1 MDVLWEKYKTGEIT
15 KEEFNKK
22 RNQFFELSMQQ
33 REKDLLAIQEG
44 TKEAKEVFGLPPSVP
59 VTPYRPISDIPKA
72 RLEAYN
78 SIVGSRMYEYGDS
91 REAAESFAREEINK
105 VIRPATAEFYT
116 QPDIGTSRIVDVEK
130 GLVTDEETGEIRS
143 AEGMELLTEAFG
155 RQRLGTIAQVEAT
168 EAAAKARVEAEKKLR
183 TDYKAEYVR
192 VAREKQARKQA
203 GLLIDDTVELDLEGA
218 IPLGFDVA
226 AIETKERDILPEDI
240 PAMTEEEIQEWLR
253 QQAAQEK
260 REDIEVLPEGSV
272 QRALTEPVY
281 TAGIVRETQLG
292 RGLRAFNT
300 LPAVVAAG
308 GEYLLPDIEETET
321 YRMADSADVVDQ
333 IAVNIAKMQG
343 LPELFEAT
351 PGGKKALED
360 LLGEG
365 GAWWAGM
372 FVEFP
377 IPVGPG
383 LALKAYTKGMTGVGR
398 AVGKGGEIIGA
409 GKVSAPVAEA
419 IEAVGSPYQ
428 YYLLR
433 AEMARTDEML
443 QAVGS
448 EKSARE
454 IVNQY
459 YDKPFERADWVDASL
474 KRNNLSEV
482 AADTMA
488 ERLSVLHTIRA
499 GLDAQGTIKVADLG
513 TINSTSTGRAILAA
527 VQSGSDKPIEA
538 LTRANAG
545 EIVIRE
551 INTFKEAA
559 KSNRDF
565 ARIYNEAQDIQKQ
578 ITAAGKQTG
587 IPQRI
592 RPTKLSSEFQS
603 EMGRVSLARQIASG
617 AMSKED
623 IAKFILKSRQKNI
636 DLNSPTFWKEFLENP
651 RIYKELT
658 GEDVGRVMLDQR
670 FGLGNLE
677 IVQQAMQNTL
687 KVPIRENILNFL
699 PQNLSV
705 VAGGTVVNTSRL
717 KGKQYKAFQKELKS
731 RNQGITFDGDKGVF
745 RVSKKDGRELI
756 TDLIE
761 YAGLDRVRQ
770 SDSFRKMIDDL
781 ARGEITYKNRD
792 MIDKVIKS
800 TAAMKHLDA
809 FKLREAGDQYR
820 RALAAPEARGDII
833 ALSEGKEFGEQIS
846 RGAFGQIAKDVVS
859 GWKALRSQRTGLF
872 PEVGVNVNAD
882 FIQLEK
888 RTNDIVDTVYSQF
901 DKDFK
906 AKSKQLK
913 SPVAALDEMGLDA
926 YQMRREPFVQ
936 AITTAIDRGFD
947 GSSVEYLNTFVK
959 PRYRQQILDEVARL
973 ERAGKTA
980 DIEQLVYDYGL
991 YFIKLDS
998 WQEMLN
1004 TYFGPAKMESR
1015 FPNSSGLRKFL
1026 QPEGAQSLRP
1036 TESLIADLTYTNFT
1050 NVANAIQERYGLQTL
1065 RTSVKV
1071 IPTKASLK
1079 GIPTPPIPFIEF
1091 ILGSRRGDV
1100 VSKLQAEWIDQNP
1113 NYRLEYYPQ
1122 YTSLNMEVNLR
1133 PLTAKYDDMF
1143 VRTFEALEQANISVN
1158 RDYLRSVSA
1167 SLGRTLANK
1176 HFELVTRVSPTQR
1189 AKIVNRIRT
1198 MIEEK
1203 NTLDPDLFSMRR
1215 ELESILDFP
1224 KATLDRMIEEII
1236 KDVITVG
1243 DVPLT
1248 GRQLGGPKP
1257 KGNKAVVDNIIQ
1269 EAKDDVWRIFFDG
1282 KPPDGTYYGDP
1293 SLSVVQ
1299 DTLDDLKRFYRANGL
1314 AVGDDLV
1321 NGLTENLPL
1330 LKRIRNTE
1338 YAGLYGDQV
1347 AKSFEQMYDIA
1358 GSTKLRTMINSLRKA
1373 DPKSGEV
1380 LGNMLSNSISW
1391 LRRSMTQGMLGG
1403 WPAPG
1408 TRYIGVNI
1416 LSGPII
1422 MMGTVG
1428 LQRTLK
1434 TLGSRRAFA
1443 AMRQATSITQIP
1455 DAKVVFTSKGGRA
1468 YTAKELRMMEDQF
1481 NLGLT
1486 RGQVEFYE
1494 GQARETLRSGG
1505 MKITGEQ
1512 INPKWATLLSQI
1524 DPSQRNLFSKFAD
1537 ASDLTYRRAT
1547 FYSALA
1553 DDMPIDQAVDLAKK
1567 SLLDYGAMSAKEKE
1581 VFNRYT
1587 MFWSFARQ
1595 ILSETINATYKS
1607 VVGDAGHNYLAS
1619 VIRASQKQQNE
1630 AGAWL
1635 EGNDAAHAR
1644 LFAIFKEQIDG
1655 RAAYSF
1661 GLSNPY
1667 VESYETFVNIA
1678 MMCAAPM
1685 FGEEQV
1691 EESVLKFFKD
1701 GQTRPV
1707 IDFAM
1712 KTWTDKHSSTV
1723 PPEIIYAAKAFDVW
1737 PQFKQ
1742 FFGIETRPIGERR
1755 IQKPVWGDYEEQ
1767 YYLPDKEKNRF
1778 ARYML
1783 ALTLVGVSRNI
1794 RDYSKAAMAGDMQE
1808 GVDVKRYG
1816 TPTPTGYLF
1825 GLETSLPQKDILDMY
1840 FQERSRIDRDL
1851 IKLYKE

>member
-1 MDVLWEKYKTGEIT
+1 MTPEQLAEAHQNNINRYQNKEITIEEFRKQQQSLYEQASRYQMQQAKQVATGE
-15 KEEFNKK
+15 
-22 RNQFFELSMQQ
+22 L
-33 REKDLLAIQEG
+33 
-44 TKEAKEVFGLPPSVP
+44 EAKEVYGLPESIP
-59 VTPYRPISDIPKA
+59 VFPYRPDSDVSTAALNAFGSIKSQKLTEGFSIP
-72 RLEAYN
+72 EA
-78 SIVGSRMYEYGDS
+78 
-91 REAAESFAREEINK
+91 EAFARAEINK
-105 VIRPATAEFYT
+105 EIRPATAEFYT

-155 RQRLGTIAQVEAT
+155 RQRLGTIPAVEAA

-292 RGLRAFNT
+292 RGLRVFNT

-360 LLGEG
+360 LLGESGAWWPG
-365 GAWWAGM
+365 GAWMAGM

-398 AVGKGGEIIGA
+398 ATGKLGA
-409 GKVSAPVAEA
+409 APVAEA

-433 AEMARTDEML
+433 SEMARTDEML

-448 EKSARE
+448 KESARE
-454 IVNQY
+454 IVNKY

-545 EIVIRE
+545 KIVTRE

-565 ARIYNEAQDIQKQ
+565 ARIYNEAIETQKL
-578 ITAAGKQTG
+578 ITEGWKRSDTPRA
-587 IPQRI
+587 I
-592 RPTKLSSEFQS
+592 RSNTLTSEFQS
-603 EMGRVSLARQIASG
+603 QMAKVRLAT
-617 AMSKED
+617 MSKDD
-623 IAKFILKSRQKNI
+623 IARLILKSRQI
-636 DLNSPTFWKEFLENP
+636 DLDLNSPEFWAALSK
-651 RIYKELT
+651 
-658 GEDVGRVMLDQR
+658 EDVGSVMVDLNVSSID
-670 FGLGNLE
+670 E
-677 IVQQAMQNTL
+677 IAMALQNTL

-781 ARGEITYKNRD
+781 SRGEITYKNRH

-888 RTNDIVDTVYSQF
+888 RTNDAIDTVYSQF
-901 DKDFK
+901 DKEFK
-906 AKSKQLK
+906 ATSKQLK

-926 YQMRREPFVQ
+926 YQMRKEPIVNRVLK
-936 AITTAIDRGFD
+936 TIDESFNGNDIEF
-947 GSSVEYLNTFVK
+947 LNTFMDE
-959 PRYRQQILDEVARL
+959 RYRDQIKIEIAKLQRQGKEVNLQELILDYE
-973 ERAGKTA
+973 
-980 DIEQLVYDYGL
+980 L
-991 YFIKLDS
+991 YFTKLDS
-998 WQEMLN
+998 WKEILN
-1004 TYFGPAKMESR
+1004 TYYGVGAVHRTWEKKGG
-1015 FPNSSGLRKFL
+1015 GLRGILEPTLGSSK
-1026 QPEGAQSLRP
+1026 RP
-1036 TESLIADLTYTNFT
+1036 TESLIVDLTYTNFVT
-1050 NVANAIQERYGLQTL
+1050 
-1065 RTSVKV
+1065 KV
-1071 IPTKASLK
+1071 IPRIENKYGLK
-1079 GIPTPPIPFIEF
+1079 TLATVVKGKPTPPVPFIEF

-1122 YTSLNMEVNLR
+1122 YTSLNMEVNLK

-1143 VRTFEALEQANISVN
+1143 ARTFEALEDAGVPIS
-1158 RDYLRSVSA
+1158 REYLRSVGA
-1167 SLGRTLANK
+1167 SLGGMFANK
-1176 HFELVTRVSPTQR
+1176 HFDLVTKVTPGQR
-1189 AKIVNRIRT
+1189 QKLVNLVRR

-1203 NTLDPDLFSMRR
+1203 GTLDPDLFSMKR
-1215 ELESILDFP
+1215 ELESVLDFP
-1224 KATLDRMIEEII
+1224 KATLDRMLEDII
-1236 KDVITVG
+1236 REGII
-1243 DVPLT
+1243 
-1248 GRQLGGPKP
+1248 R
-1257 KGNKAVVDNIIQ
+1257 GNKTTVDNIIQ
-1269 EAKDDVWRIFFDG
+1269 EAKDNVWRIFFDG
-1282 KPPDGTYYGDP
+1282 KPPNGTYYGDP

-1299 DTLDDLKRFYRANGL
+1299 DTLDDLKHFYRANGL
-1314 AVGDDLV
+1314 AVGNDLV
-1321 NGLTENLPL
+1321 NGLKENLPL
-1330 LKRIRNTE
+1330 FQSIRNTD
-1338 YAGLYGDQV
+1338 YAGLYGKQQ
-1347 AKSFEQMYDIA
+1347 AKSFEQMYDIS
-1358 GSTKLRTMINSLRKA
+1358 GSTKLRTMMNSLRKA
-1373 DPKSGEV
+1373 DSKSGEV
-1380 LGNMLSNSISW
+1380 LGNMFLNGISW
-1391 LRRSMTQGMLGG
+1391 GRRSMTQGMLGG

-1494 GQARETLRSGG
+1494 GQARETLRAGG

-1667 VESYETFVNIA
+1667 VESYETFINIA
-1678 MMCAAPM
+1678 MMGVGPM
-1685 FGEEQV
+1685 FGEETIEDAV
-1691 EESVLKFFKD
+1691 KVFFLES
-1701 GQTRPV
+1701 QTRPF
-1707 IDFAM
+1707 ITYFT
-1712 KTWTDKHSSTV
+1712 KFLTDKHSSTV

-1742 FFGIETRPIGERR
+1742 YFGIETRPIGERR

-1825 GLETSLPQKDILDMY
+1825 GLETSLPQEDILDMY